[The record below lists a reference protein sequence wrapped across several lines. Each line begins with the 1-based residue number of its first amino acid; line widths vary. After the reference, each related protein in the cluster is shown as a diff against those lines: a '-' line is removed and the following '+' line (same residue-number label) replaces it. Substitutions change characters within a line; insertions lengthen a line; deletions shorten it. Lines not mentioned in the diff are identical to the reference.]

1 MVYQE
6 GSIGL
11 AVAERIADMLTN
23 AEVQCADRLWRPN
36 AIDSIKH
43 LLDLVQS
50 EARDGAKSRATEEA
64 RQSIST
70 DLFIPGVHRGGI
82 LKSLEISTEKL
93 QPGSVPNA
101 KLKSLCDELEDNYSS
116 WVELYFDNFDDSVD
130 VKSSEVDGN
139 ILSWQIAAFLR
150 SFGMSIE
157 WIANFFNYNLHH
169 NEDFVS
175 LSGTMKTAHEIIL
188 KKPGWIFFIP
198 AEKRSSF
205 NVTSPPLFQSREF
218 EATFAERFPE
228 LPIPPNKGGL
238 IIEVNTIDK
247 YAGISEARLITQRAV
262 DRLRASKSKRRIT
275 LEKQAWVWPG
285 GWTTELTLDSKQN
298 VKVRQL
304 DADGGRHMF
313 DRLSEE
319 IEAALDLLTAA
330 DRTSSRAATIASWA
344 VLETLFADDSD
355 FGDLAIVAERAA
367 NILTCLYVKVTFGH
381 ISRGHSRSG
390 NDELADDLRSATDS
404 EAALLLE
411 AALPD
416 HPVSV
421 SPTLGELARQRVV
434 GLNDRQVKSLHSQLR
449 GVFRRLYDLR
459 NQITHAGRMEPY
471 GLNRTYEE
479 ATVLLS
485 ALMDELLKQY
495 RSYGRSAREVAGRA
509 DWLISRVSDKRATPA
524 SLTQLSDK

>member
-1 MVYQE
+1 M
-6 GSIGL
+6 
-11 AVAERIADMLTN
+11 
-23 AEVQCADRLWRPN
+23 
-36 AIDSIKH
+36 
-43 LLDLVQS
+43 
-50 EARDGAKSRATEEA
+50 
-64 RQSIST
+64 
-70 DLFIPGVHRGGI
+70 
-82 LKSLEISTEKL
+82 
-93 QPGSVPNA
+93 
-101 KLKSLCDELEDNYSS
+101 
-116 WVELYFDNFDDSVD
+116 
-130 VKSSEVDGN
+130 
-139 ILSWQIAAFLR
+139 
-150 SFGMSIE
+150 
-157 WIANFFNYNLHH
+157 
-169 NEDFVS
+169 
-175 LSGTMKTAHEIIL
+175 
-188 KKPGWIFFIP
+188 
-198 AEKRSSF
+198 
-205 NVTSPPLFQSREF
+205 
-218 EATFAERFPE
+218 
-228 LPIPPNKGGL
+228 
-238 IIEVNTIDK
+238 
-247 YAGISEARLITQRAV
+247 
-262 DRLRASKSKRRIT
+262 
-275 LEKQAWVWPG
+275 
-285 GWTTELTLDSKQN
+285 DSKQN